1 MIEGLLGLLS
11 ILVPLLLNFLSD
23 RIDKT
28 ERDSLNSEELPSE
41 IKKLQKSDSTE
52 DILISWGRHDR
63 RVRSLLRKAKATRKP
78 D

>member
-41 IKKLQKSDSTE
+41 IKKLQKADSTE

-63 RVRSLLRKAKATRKP
+63 RVRSLLHKAKATRKT